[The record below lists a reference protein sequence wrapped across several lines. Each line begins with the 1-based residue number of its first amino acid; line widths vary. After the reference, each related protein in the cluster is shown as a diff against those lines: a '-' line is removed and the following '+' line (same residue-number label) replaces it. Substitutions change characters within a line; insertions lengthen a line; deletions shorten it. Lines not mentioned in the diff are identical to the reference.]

1 MDFSQIAGSEEEL
14 INYMSYF
21 MIANGILVVFIL
33 TCTSLNAPYGRY
45 SSSNWGFLLN
55 GKLAWVIQE
64 IPALLIPLYC
74 MFAEVGDKM
83 KNLPNLVLIT
93 MYCVHYFQRACI
105 FPLLI
110 KGGKPTPFV
119 PFFLAL
125 FFCIYNGY
133 MQGRFL
139 SHFASYPEDWL
150 TQPRTIAGLALFAFG
165 MLINIHSDHILRNLR
180 KPGETG
186 YKIPKGGAFNFVSG
200 ANFFGECL
208 EWSGFAVACWSL
220 PATAFAIFTI
230 FNIGPRAL
238 QHHQWYLSKFK
249 EEYPKKQ
256 KGSHSIHSVDMFEA
270 VIIRFIAQHF
280 IFVCF
285 DFFFCIYREHSKI
298 T

>member
-249 EEYPKKQ
+249 EEYPKNRKAL
-256 KGSHSIHSVDMFEA
+256 IP
-270 VIIRFIAQHF
+270 FIL
-280 IFVCF
+280 
-285 DFFFCIYREHSKI
+285 
-298 T
+298 